1 MKLAE
6 AAKLSPVPV
15 PHRFEE
21 EQLRVAA
28 YFIAE
33 NGEQP
38 SGDCEAHWVRAIRQ
52 LRRAAGAR
60 AKRVSEQKRGRS

>member
-15 PHRFEE
+15 PHRFDEE
-21 EQLRVAA
+21 HLRVVA
-28 YFIAE
+28 YFIAK

-38 SGDCEAHWVRAIRQ
+38 GGDCEAHWVRAIRQ
-52 LRRAAGAR
+52 LRRA
-60 AKRVSEQKRGRS
+60 RVREQNGSA

>member
-52 LRRAAGAR
+52 LRRAGAR